1 MLQNFSSILNG
12 SRILAHSIN
21 NIKATNKYN
30 IRRTQYKNEGDKKL
44 NRWRD
49 LVRSCILWSL
59 LIFY

>member
-1 MLQNFSSILNG
+1 MLHNFSGNLNR

-44 NRWRD
+44 NR
-49 LVRSCILWSL
+49 
-59 LIFY
+59 